1 MQRVLRRKVMFHAL
15 QSEMESIHLAENL
28 YCHAA
33 LPPDREAKAEHQR
46 RQDRLEE
53 IRRELAQIR
62 N

>member
-15 QSEMESIHLAENL
+15 QHEMESIHLAENL
-28 YCHAA
+28 YCQVA